1 MFLQT
6 LQHSHWKTL
15 WKRCIGQIYLQ
26 KFPGCH
32 YYTCGFVVNNDFS
45 FIGATPDARICD
57 NGIVEIKYPFS
68 ARKNTISE
76 ACDKIKDFYLQKDAT
91 GAITLNK
98 NHSYYA
104 QIQGQ
109 PLVTGYK
116 FCEFVVFT
124 QNDLFVE
131 RITTDL
137 PFMTN
142 LLRQLAVFYRD

>member
-68 ARKNTISE
+68 ARNNTISE
-76 ACDKIKDFYLQKDAT
+76 ACDKIKDFYLLLFTERCYWCHNPEQKPFILCSNSRT
-91 GAITLNK
+91 TF
-98 NHSYYA
+98 SYWLQVLWVCCFHTEWFVCWENYHGFA
-104 QIQGQ
+104 FHD
-109 PLVTGYK
+109 K
-116 FCEFVVFT
+116 FT
-124 QNDLFVE
+124 
-131 RITTDL
+131 
-137 PFMTN
+137 
-142 LLRQLAVFYRD
+142 